1 MLNEIKTHMPTDK
14 KITEQFLTQFFEITD
29 SSNKT
34 NSKPVMIT
42 KEFFNSTPHP
52 FDQLQVSLH
61 VLSSLA
67 FIYDDNSSLRNE
79 TLAIINKTLDI
90 VNDTKTFYETLVLY
104 TNNTQNVSHSV
115 ILK

>member
-1 MLNEIKTHMPTDK
+1 MLNEIKTHMPTDR
-14 KITEQFLTQFFEITD
+14 KITEQFLAQFFEITD

-34 NSKPVMIT
+34 NNKPVMVT

-61 VLSSLA
+61 ILSSLA
-67 FIYDDNSSLRNE
+67 FIYDDNSSLRND
-79 TLAIINKTLDI
+79 INKTLDI
-90 VNDTKTFYETLVLY
+90 VNNTKTFYETLVLY

>member
-1 MLNEIKTHMPTDK
+1 MLNEIKTHMPTDR

-52 FDQLQVSLH
+52 FDQLQVSLQI
-61 VLSSLA
+61 LSSLA
-67 FIYDDNSSLRNE
+67 FIYDDNDSLRND
-79 TLAIINKTLDI
+79 INKTLDI
-90 VNDTKTFYETLVLY
+90 VNNTKTFYETLILF
-104 TNNTQNVSHSV
+104 TNNTQNVSNSV

>member
-29 SSNKT
+29 SSNET
-34 NSKPVMIT
+34 NKPIMVT

-67 FIYDDNSSLRNE
+67 FIYDDNSSLRND
-79 TLAIINKTLDI
+79 INKTLDI
-90 VNDTKTFYETLVLY
+90 VNNTKTFYETLVLY

>member
-1 MLNEIKTHMPTDK
+1 MLNEIKTHMPTDR

-34 NSKPVMIT
+34 NSKPVT
-42 KEFFNSTPHP
+42 KEFVNSTLHP

-67 FIYDDNSSLRNE
+67 FIYDDNSSLRNDV
-79 TLAIINKTLDI
+79 NKTLDI
-90 VNDTKTFYETLVLY
+90 VNNTKTFYETLVLY
-104 TNNTQNVSHSV
+104 TNNTQNVSHSI